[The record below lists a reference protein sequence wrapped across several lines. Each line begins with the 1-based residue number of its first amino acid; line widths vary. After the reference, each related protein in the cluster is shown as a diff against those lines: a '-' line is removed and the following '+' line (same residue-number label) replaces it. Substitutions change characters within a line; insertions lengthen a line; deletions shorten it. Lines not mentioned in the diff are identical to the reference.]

1 MTHFQCNVLYFVRL
15 VQIMSKQLKVA
26 ISTRA
31 WRSRSKSTKAWAWA
45 SFCRLIYLFCV
56 VTIPQLNETYDLWL
70 RHLSKNISCY
80 IFYISKSL
88 LLQDFNTISLHLLK
102 TNLYMLDLCV
112 FLCRYIGFHHLTKS
126 KISADML
133 IFIVSWSS
141 KHNISYGHSGHL
153 DIIIYW
159 NHHFWHSS
167 IIGLSL

>member
-1 MTHFQCNVLYFVRL
+1 L
-15 VQIMSKQLKVA
+15 KQLKVA

-31 WRSRSKSTKAWAWA
+31 WHLGSKPTKAWAWA
-45 SFCRLIYLFCV
+45 SFCRLICLFCV
-56 VTIPQLNETYDLWL
+56 ATIPRLNETYDLWL
-70 RHLSKNISCY
+70 RHLSKNTSYY
-80 IFYISKSL
+80 ILYISKSL
-88 LLQDFNTISLHLLK
+88 LLQDFTTVSISSLA
-102 TNLYMLDLCV
+102 NPYMLDLCV

-126 KISADML
+126 KISVDML

-141 KHNISYGHSGHL
+141 EHNISFGHFGHL